1 MLVKWV
7 LRLGSR
13 PKLGAPH
20 DPLEHEL
27 EWAAQ
32 GRTGQL
38 SAEYGEA
45 LALNSTTGA
54 SKDFT
59 PGLRTTRL
67 YYAYAGLCSS
77 EIYPTCLNK
86 PISDLPLCSFGYLLG
101 LAGDWVWWMP
111 C

>member
-1 MLVKWV
+1 MWV

-13 PKLGAPH
+13 PKLGAPAIPQSMSLSGQH
-20 DPLEHEL
+20 RA
-27 EWAAQ
+27 W
-32 GRTGQL
+32 TGQL

-77 EIYPTCLNK
+77 EIYPTR
-86 PISDLPLCSFGYLLG
+86 F
-101 LAGDWVWWMP
+101 
-111 C
+111 